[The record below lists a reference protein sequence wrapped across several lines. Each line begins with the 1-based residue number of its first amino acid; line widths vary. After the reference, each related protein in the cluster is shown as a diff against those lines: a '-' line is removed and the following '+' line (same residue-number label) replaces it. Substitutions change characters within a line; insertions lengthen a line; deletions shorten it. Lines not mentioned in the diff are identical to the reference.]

1 MAINYSAALDLLR
14 EAGARINRLGPDT
27 SLRDALQLIADT
39 AVKLIGPEAAAV
51 IYTYDAARGAF
62 DPTSRVSAGE
72 QAPVVGDVPRGDGV
86 GATAIRR
93 KARVLSYESG
103 RPFHPLK
110 YQAGIRTAAC
120 YPLLVGEQPVGALYI
135 DLRVNRR
142 FHEDELRL
150 LDTFVPL
157 SAVAIYNTRQ
167 FEGINRQLQ
176 QRVDELERLQNAGR
190 LITSRPSLDATL
202 NEILNSALDLI
213 GAEFGSFRLLNK
225 RSGQLA
231 LAASDPPISAEA
243 GREFPV
249 SETDSITG
257 WVAFHRRAVLI
268 PDLRAAPWNKI
279 YRVLHPSREMRSEL
293 AVPLLGP
300 GGGLE
305 GVVNVESPRVAAF
318 TPDHQRVLEAL
329 AIQASIALQ
338 EAKLLAALEQLTGA
352 LAGRSRSEL
361 FNLLIAQACDLLN
374 VPHCIVWEL
383 DPQDPSTLR
392 WRASNADIP
401 PDYRVDIA
409 NSFLGE
415 AMLTRQPAYSRDM
428 RSDARVQRRT
438 LVAQLGWV
446 SALVVPLLS
455 RDGQARGV
463 FSVYTQEPREFTD
476 WEQRLV
482 MTLANHAAVAFQQA
496 EALSEI
502 KLAQERQTVAETFAV
517 LGDVSANLLH
527 RVNNLVGV
535 IPQLTESLRI
545 RRPDLEADEVA
556 SKKLADIETSARQA
570 MTVAR
575 ETFAF
580 LRPFQLE
587 PVDVATCY
595 HTALSRLERPAHIT
609 VQANGL
615 EGLPPVM
622 AGEEQLRLVL
632 FNLIENA
639 IEALGEQAG
648 EIKLSGRLV
657 ADVLRPGQQWVELT
671 LADSGP
677 GVAMEYRD
685 RIFDATFST
694 KGTGRKLGFGLWWV
708 KSWIQRF
715 GGSITLAEPEP
726 TLTGCVFVIRL
737 PVAGEAG

>member
-1 MAINYSAALDLLR
+1 
-14 EAGARINRLGPDT
+14 
-27 SLRDALQLIADT
+27 
-39 AVKLIGPEAAAV
+39 
-51 IYTYDAARGAF
+51 
-62 DPTSRVSAGE
+62 
-72 QAPVVGDVPRGDGV
+72 
-86 GATAIRR
+86 
-93 KARVLSYESG
+93 
-103 RPFHPLK
+103 
-110 YQAGIRTAAC
+110 
-120 YPLLVGEQPVGALYI
+120 
-135 DLRVNRR
+135 
-142 FHEDELRL
+142 
-150 LDTFVPL
+150 
-157 SAVAIYNTRQ
+157 
-167 FEGINRQLQ
+167 
-176 QRVDELERLQNAGR
+176 
-190 LITSRPSLDATL
+190 
-202 NEILNSALDLI
+202 
-213 GAEFGSFRLLNK
+213 
-225 RSGQLA
+225 
-231 LAASDPPISAEA
+231 
-243 GREFPV
+243 
-249 SETDSITG
+249 
-257 WVAFHRRAVLI
+257 
-268 PDLRAAPWNKI
+268 
-279 YRVLHPSREMRSEL
+279 
-293 AVPLLGP
+293 LLGA

-305 GVVNVESPRVAAF
+305 GVVNLESPRVAAF
-318 TPDHQRVLEAL
+318 TSDHLRVLEAL
-329 AIQASIALQ
+329 ATQASIALQ

-401 PDYRVDIA
+401 IDYRVDIA

-415 AMLTRQPAYSRDM
+415 GILTRQPAYSADM
-428 RSDARVQRRT
+428 RTDARVQRRT

-455 RDGQARGV
+455 RDGQSRGA
-463 FSVYTQEPREFTD
+463 FSIYTQEQRVFSD

-535 IPQLTESLRI
+535 IPQLTESLRAK
-545 RRPDLEADEVA
+545 RPDLESDEAA

-587 PVDVATCY
+587 PVNVAQCY
-595 HTALSRLERPAHIT
+595 QTALERLANSERVT
-609 VQANGL
+609 VQASGL
-615 EGLPPVM
+615 ENLPPVM

-632 FNLIENA
+632 FNLMENA
-639 IEALGEQAG
+639 VEAIGEQSG
-648 EIKLSGRLV
+648 EIKLLGRV
-657 ADVLRPGQQWVELT
+657 MPDMLRPGQQLVELT

-677 GVAMEYRD
+677 GVAAEHRD

-694 KGTGRKLGFGLWWV
+694 KGAGRKLGFGLWWV

-726 TLTGCVFVIRL
+726 RPSGCTFIIRL
-737 PVAGEAG
+737 PVAGN

>member
-1 MAINYSAALDLLR
+1 MAINYSAALDSLR
-14 EAGARINRLGPDT
+14 EAGARINRLGPET
-27 SLRDALQLIADT
+27 SLREALQLIADT

-51 IYTYDAARGAF
+51 IYTYDAGRSAF
-62 DPTSRVSAGE
+62 DPNSRVAAGE
-72 QAPVVGDVPRGDGV
+72 QTAVVGDVPRGDGV

-103 RPFHPLK
+103 RPFHPSK
-110 YQAGIRTAAC
+110 YQAGIRTSAC

-135 DLRVNRR
+135 DLRANRR

-213 GAEFGSFRLLNK
+213 GAEFGSFRLLDKN
-225 RSGQLA
+225 SNQLT
-231 LAASDPPISAEA
+231 LAASKPQVSAES
-243 GREFPV
+243 GRVFPI
-249 SETDSITG
+249 SETDSVTG

-268 PDLRAAPWNKI
+268 PDLRAEPWNKI
-279 YRVLHPSREMRSEL
+279 YRILHPSREMRSEL
-293 AVPLLGP
+293 AVPLLGA

-305 GVVNVESPRVAAF
+305 GVVNLESPRVAAF
-318 TPDHQRVLEAL
+318 TSDHLRVLEAL
-329 AIQASIALQ
+329 ATQASIALQ
-338 EAKLLAALEQLTGA
+338 EAKLLAALEELTGA

-374 VPHCIVWEL
+374 VPHCIVWER

-401 PDYRVDIA
+401 ADYRVDIA

-415 AMLTRQPAYSRDM
+415 AILTRQPAYSADM
-428 RSDARVQRRT
+428 RTDARVQRRT

-455 RDGQARGV
+455 RDGQSRGA
-463 FSVYTQEPREFTD
+463 FSIYTQEQRLFSD

-535 IPQLTESLRI
+535 IPQLTESLRAK
-545 RRPDLEADEVA
+545 RPDLESDEAA

-587 PVDVATCY
+587 PVSVAQCY
-595 HTALSRLERPAHIT
+595 QTALTRLDNSGRVT
-609 VQANGL
+609 VVASGL
-615 EGLPPVM
+615 ENLPPVL

-632 FNLIENA
+632 FNLMENA
-639 IEALGEQAG
+639 VEAIGEQSG
-648 EIKLSGRLV
+648 EVKLVGRVV
-657 ADVLRPGQQWVELT
+657 ADMLRPGHQLVELT

-677 GVAMEYRD
+677 GVAAEHRD
-685 RIFDATFST
+685 SIFDATFST
-694 KGTGRKLGFGLWWV
+694 KGIGRKLGFGLWWV

-726 TLTGCVFVIRL
+726 TFSGCTFIIRL
-737 PVAGEAG
+737 PVASAS